1 MGCKVEVL
9 AYIGNHANCTTSE
22 VNRAVRCD
30 QNCVDWVLTR
40 AEIDELVAE
49 GKKGRQNILI
59 LPVSVLKMRY
69 HRGCCFSFIKL

>member
-30 QNCVDWVLTR
+30 QNCVD
-40 AEIDELVAE
+40 
-49 GKKGRQNILI
+49 
-59 LPVSVLKMRY
+59 
-69 HRGCCFSFIKL
+69 

>member
-49 GKKGRQNILI
+49 GKVEQREF
-59 LPVSVLKMRY
+59 
-69 HRGCCFSFIKL
+69 RGVMYFWAK

>member
-49 GKKGRQNILI
+49 GKVEQREF
-59 LPVSVLKMRY
+59 
-69 HRGCCFSFIKL
+69 RGIMYFWAK